1 MKTINRLLSF
11 ITIICFSISLGYSQ
25 QGSFKI
31 GNIKYDYNN
40 LEFSFSENPGD
51 VTFKI
56 GKFSLST
63 SNTIITIPEVGKLS
77 NFRLVNLLMILVKPG
92 LCPTIIVLLYLLFIL
107 RIQSKIRLDEE
118 WYKFSENIFDL
129 IFIESKK

>member
-40 LEFSFSENPGD
+40 LEFSFSEGPGD

-56 GKFSLST
+56 GKFSSST
-63 SNTIITIPEVGKLS
+63 SNTAASFSQNGTGDINIGHQKCKFKMYHLMLTTEGQERAL
-77 NFRLVNLLMILVKPG
+77 NLI
-92 LCPTIIVLLYLLFIL
+92 
-107 RIQSKIRLDEE
+107 
-118 WYKFSENIFDL
+118 
-129 IFIESKK
+129 